1 MALEWLTLHKLGGG
15 DDSPPISN
23 VWAACEETRTCLEG
37 GLLRRNEDGSTA
49 ESLLAWLLET
59 GHDKTVP
66 QARLGAFH
74 LLSEAIGHCPAS
86 VLSTNLEKLTQLLR
100 SGMSPASSPVCRVF
114 ACRAVGA
121 LVDKAWAERGE
132 VEFKQQVQQDILPR
146 LVTSLLGCCTTTDAA
161 SSTPTSADDE
171 EDEEGDISPTTCSTA
186 AAAKTDLLV
195 RTAALRTLATCAH
208 TVGMGFKSHAAK
220 MEVAAYA
227 SLNSPSSADPSFRQ
241 AAIACLVRVPFTY
254 SDGGHWTAM
263 LVALL
268 GEAARTLKQVW
279 PEAHVPSSLL
289 QMSGSSSSSSSSSGN
304 NKMAGSSQVSTHKME
319 WSPFPPR
326 PEKGGGAV
334 VKSYALAARARIQA
348 CLEAVTTLLTLGHH
362 HGSSPVL
369 LPSLPLLGMCE
380 ALLSSTPRGNSN
392 LGATP
397 AALPAT
403 ALQAL
408 QPLLRSFGLDL
419 LSSYLSAA
427 SSSALRYL
435 PRIARLVL
443 RALSWPVAVG
453 FRSRAYALFSQVVLV
468 MGASAAPSLVE
479 PALLLLT
486 HHASLHLFSTGT
498 PLLANSTV
506 AAAPVISEGA
516 GSKKKKGGALTK
528 TATVRAREGGMV
540 GEVLEMGTQGVEE
553 VERAGIAVFK
563 ALETALLGCGPL
575 LSMEGRVSV
584 ERVVGAGL
592 SDLNRGVPRPGAAVY
607 PAPFRG
613 VSWVRRNAPL
623 RAAFLGLATRALLVP
638 RRDGAGSALTPLAA
652 RVFGAM
658 CLDSDEGVARAA
670 LLGRAVTETIT
681 HPRAAP
687 VFIPAALLRL
697 DEEEDV
703 LRGPAMPGVG
713 LSFPGAAASA
723 GKGEGGGGGKGEEEA
738 GVAGTKENSSSQSI
752 DQTRIAAVWSQKM
765 SSATTIST
773 VAAVASTASA
783 ATPLAAEVKS
793 KKGGLKRDL
802 PLDLSSS
809 PSSSKDG
816 GKRTKPAKA
825 AAMKASVAVTA
836 AAAQKEEKEDE
847 EDEEDDLPLI
857 VDDGGPDE
865 SEED

>member
-1 MALEWLTLHKLGGG
+1 MALEWLTLHKLGG
-15 DDSPPISN
+15 DEDSPPLSN

-59 GHDKTVP
+59 GHVKSVP

-74 LLSEAIGHCPAS
+74 LLSVAIVHCPAT
-86 VLSTNLEKLTQLLR
+86 VLSANLDKLTQLLR

-121 LVDKAWAERGE
+121 LVDKAWADGGE
-132 VEFKQQVQQDILPR
+132 IELKQHVQQDILSR
-146 LVTSLLGCCTTTDAA
+146 LVTSLLGCCTATDSA
-161 SSTPTSADDE
+161 SSTPTTANDDDDDE
-171 EDEEGDISPTTCSTA
+171 GNTSFTTRSTA
-186 AAAKTDLLV
+186 LAANIDLRV
-195 RTAALRTLATCAH
+195 HTTALRTLAKCAH

-220 MEVAAYA
+220 MEAAAYA

-263 LVALL
+263 LLTLL

-289 QMSGSSSSSSSSSGN
+289 QMSSSCSSSSGN
-304 NKMAGSSQVSTHKME
+304 NKMAASSHVSTHKMGL
-319 WSPFPPR
+319 SPFPPL

-348 CLEAVTTLLTLGHH
+348 CLEAVATLLTFGHH

-380 ALLSSTPRGNSN
+380 VLLSSMPRGNSN

-427 SSSALRYL
+427 SSSAHHYL
-435 PRIARLVL
+435 SRIAHLVL
-443 RALSWPVAVG
+443 RALSWPVALG
-453 FRSRAYALFSQVVLV
+453 FRSRACALFSQVVLV

-498 PLLANSTV
+498 PLLVNSTM

-528 TATVRAREGGMV
+528 TATVRGREGGMI
-540 GEVLEMGTQGVEE
+540 GEVLEMGTQGIEE
-553 VERAGIAVFK
+553 VERVGIAVFK

-575 LSMEGRVSV
+575 LSMEGRLSL
-584 ERVVGAGL
+584 EQVVGAGL
-592 SDLNRGVPRPGAAVY
+592 SDLNRGVPRPGAAVSSMS
-607 PAPFRG
+607 FG
-613 VSWVRRNAPL
+613 GISWVRRNAPL
-623 RAAFLGLATRALLVP
+623 RAAFLGLAARALLIP

-652 RVFGAM
+652 RVFGVL

-670 LLGRAVTETIT
+670 LLGRAVAETIT

-687 VFIPAALLRL
+687 LFIPAALLKL

-703 LRGPAMPGVG
+703 LRGHAIRSAE
-713 LSFPGAAASA
+713 LSFPCAAASA
-723 GKGEGGGGGKGEEEA
+723 GEGERGGGRKEEGEA
-738 GVAGTKENSSSQSI
+738 AVAGTKEKPSLPFPSMDKTQV
-752 DQTRIAAVWSQKM
+752 AAVWSQKTSSVIA
-765 SSATTIST
+765 SSA
-773 VAAVASTASA
+773 VAAVACPAPA
-783 ATPLAAEVKS
+783 AILLAAEDKS
-793 KKGGLKRDL
+793 KKAGSKRDL
-802 PLDLSSS
+802 TLARSSS
-809 PSSSKDG
+809 PSNRTDG
-816 GKRTKPAKA
+816 GKRPKSAKA
-825 AAMKASVAVTA
+825 AMKTTVAVTA
-836 AAAQKEEKEDE
+836 AAAQKEEKEGE
-847 EDEEDDLPLI
+847 EDEEDDLPMI